1 MKKKIKKINK
11 NIGKSIKRKNKKNYS
26 FPFFTI
32 ISGFLILLVVGFLI
46 FTNINVA
53 LKKVELTERTEEL
66 RKEVQTLEQKRQELQ
81 AKIARAEDPDFL
93 EERFREELG
102 LKKPGEEVVVIVS
115 SPEKE
120 VEEPVKEE
128 KTFWQKIQ
136 NWFLA
141 F

>member
-93 EERFREELG
+93 EERLREELG

-120 VEEPVKEE
+120 VEEPVKVE

>member
-53 LKKVELTERTEEL
+53 LKRAELTERAEEL
-66 RKEVQTLEQKRQELQ
+66 RREIQILEQKNQELQ
-81 AKIARAEDPDFL
+81 AKIIQTDKQDFL
-93 EERFREELG
+93 EKKAREELG
-102 LKKPGEEVVVIVS
+102 LKRPGEEVVVIL
-115 SPEKE
+115 PAKQDIEK
-120 VEEPVKEE
+120 PTKEE
-128 KTFWQKIQ
+128 KTFWQKI
-136 NWFLA
+136 WEKLGF
-141 F
+141 